1 LSGLGKVFV
10 TWEVMSRPGGDEAES
25 GEVDEPTRKARLHKI
40 SCLSGLGKV
49 FVTESLLATI
59 SIAIV

>member
-1 LSGLGKVFV
+1 M
-10 TWEVMSRPGGDEAES
+10 WEVMSRPGGDEAES